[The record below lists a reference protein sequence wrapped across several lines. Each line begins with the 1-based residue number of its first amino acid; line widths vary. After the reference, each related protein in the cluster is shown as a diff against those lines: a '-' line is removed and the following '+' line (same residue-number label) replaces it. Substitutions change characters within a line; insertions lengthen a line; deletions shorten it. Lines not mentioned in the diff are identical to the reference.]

1 MIKLNSLPARI
12 LMTTLIFG
20 LVVAGLD
27 NFLGEFDPE
36 SLLRKTILFGG
47 IYSIYEL
54 LIGPRFHS
62 KEDAQ

>member
-27 NFLGEFDPE
+27 TFLGEFDPE

-47 IYSIYEL
+47 IYAVYEL
-54 LIGPRFHS
+54 LIRPRFQS
-62 KEDAQ
+62 KKDVQ